1 MPRKFR
7 GLEVMFLELADS
19 RVEVSAGFGTVV
31 WLMETARVGSVIA
44 WAVVRI
50 MAKRIA
56 SRYENISRKT
66 WAGK

>member
-7 GLEVMFLELADS
+7 GLEVMLLELADS
-19 RVEVSAGFGTVV
+19 RFKVSAGFETEV

-50 MAKRIA
+50 MARRIA
-56 SRYENISRKT
+56 SRHENISRKM
-66 WAGK
+66 WPGK